1 MSRRA
6 QLDQWAA
13 EFIASLDPRDAEAA
27 VYQLVDYANAVEMS
41 WVGFDDNHRYLARR
55 RRDGAGW
62 MVIRPDHTEVPASQV
77 LEELRV
83 RRLPPITTGAEPSI
97 EVTAPRNKL
106 TLADIEAEIA
116 VEHYFNGHAAAAVGM
131 QVGSANEV
139 TIRSLTRLTI
149 CVLILHNGHKAV
161 GVNHG
166 PVDPAN
172 FDAELGRKYARE
184 DAIAKLWEPLGF
196 RLRDRLSAWAN
207 RPLKF
212 TGQVGTM
219 AGVTL
224 TEADAAADLA
234 GTPRPDFGLVA
245 GDLQTA
251 APSCDHAESAREQ
264 LPESTASEI
273 RSAALD
279 FDHTQKAASSI
290 DHADEARRNEAAG
303 CMVVNVSALLTGA
316 EPKNCTCGP
325 RDGCATCAPNRITPP
340 PTPDNIRSLCE
351 TLRSWR
357 LALSYNESY
366 AGETEGALKRLAA
379 EIDRNPNGPNATG
392 SGDGAEPLRAHVIT
406 PTVGRKVWFYSG
418 NCQTPPA
425 GFTTYPGDQACDA
438 TVVFV
443 YNDRMVNLL
452 VIDHIG
458 RTYAIPSVRL
468 VQPGDAEVDAR
479 SHRAE
484 WMPYQ
489 VKQANGA

>member
-27 VYQLVDYANAVEMS
+27 VYQLVDYANAVDVS
-41 WVGFDDNHRYLARR
+41 WVGFDYNHRYLARR

-62 MVIRPDHTEVPASQV
+62 MVIRPDHTEVPAAQV
-77 LEELRV
+77 LEQLRV
-83 RRLPPITTGAEPSI
+83 RRLSPITTSAAEP
-97 EVTAPRNKL
+97 AKPNKL

-116 VEHYFNGHAAAAVGM
+116 SEHYFTAAQALCGYHPAIAALIEKATSEALQLWDKARAAVD
-131 QVGSANEV
+131 AEV
-139 TIRSLTRLTI
+139 PPQLRLLTF
-149 CVLILHNGHKAV
+149 CVLVLQNGHKAV
-161 GVNHG
+161 GINHG
-166 PVDPAN
+166 PVDPAEFN
-172 FDAELGRKYARE
+172 AERGRQYARE

-196 RLRDRLSAWAN
+196 RLRDQMLRDALS
-207 RPLKF
+207 RP
-212 TGQVGTM
+212 
-219 AGVTL
+219 AL

-234 GTPRPDFGLVA
+234 GTPRPDFGLQPHEQRVIA
-245 GDLQTA
+245 E
-251 APSCDHAESAREQ
+251 HAELVSRMKKLTAFRLGARAET
-264 LPESTASEI
+264 LPEVERDLLQQQEDAMA
-273 RSAALD
+273 RYAAVLS
-279 FDHTQKAASSI
+279 KRI
-290 DHADEARRNEAAG
+290 ARFG
-303 CMVVNVSALLTGA
+303 QTVD
-316 EPKNCTCGP
+316 PCTCGP
-325 RDGCATCAPNRITPP
+325 GSACSNCPPSTGPAAAPSR
-340 PTPDNIRSLCE
+340 
-351 TLRSWR
+351 
-357 LALSYNESY
+357 
-366 AGETEGALKRLAA
+366 
-379 EIDRNPNGPNATG
+379 
-392 SGDGAEPLRAHVIT
+392 VIT

-443 YNDRMVNLL
+443 HNDRMVNLL